1 MAKSRSARLSSRV
14 LNQDREIARAVLGF
28 DDYQPANQD
37 FTPGRIQK
45 ALEALEEAEAAEDE
59 AQRAATR
66 AREKAVRLENEFHD
80 LILGTKRQVVAQYGE
95 DSDEIAALGLKKKS
109 ERRYGRPKKNRED
122 E

>member
-59 AQRAATR
+59 AQRAAAR

-109 ERRYGRPKKNRED
+109 ERRYGRPKKSRD
-122 E
+122 